1 MMLAADSSFTR
12 LFDPRL
18 AFDHPV
24 TIGIF
29 VFIAAG
35 IVISGAA
42 IYGAAAAGKLKAATA
57 TELKLRWQSWCVLLF
72 AIAGPILLGA
82 AYTIVAVVILSL
94 LCYREYARAVG
105 ISGHFVINF
114 IVFVCTLMAGFAC
127 FDHYDRLFFACG
139 ALGTGLI
146 VVGTIHQ
153 DQPKG
158 FNQRVA
164 LGLFGWLLFGYSLGY
179 LGLMTN
185 DPRFRPL
192 LLTII
197 LAVEM
202 NDVFAY
208 CCGKTFKGPK
218 LLPTTS
224 PGKTISGSVGAMVLT
239 TILVGVLMHYLFR
252 GTAVDHWS
260 KLITLGVIISGLGQL
275 GDLTLSSIKRDV
287 GIKDFS
293 AAIPGHGGFLDRFD
307 SLVFVPPAVY
317 HYLSLVLGPL
327 GSDEP
332 IRIFTGG

>member
-1 MMLAADSSFTR
+1 MILAASDSFTR
-12 LFDPRL
+12 LWDPRL
-18 AFDHPV
+18 AFEHPV
-24 TIGIF
+24 TVGIF
-29 VFIAAG
+29 AFIAVG

-42 IYGAAAAGKLKAATA
+42 IYAAAGMGKLNPATA
-57 TELKLRWQSWCVLLF
+57 TELKLRWKSWCILLL
-72 AIAGPILLGA
+72 AIAGQILLGA
-82 AYTIVAVVILSL
+82 AYTIFGVVILSL

-105 ISGHFVINF
+105 ISHHVVINL
-114 IVFVCTLMAGFAC
+114 IVVVCTLVSAFAA
-127 FDHYDRLFFACG
+127 FIHYDRLFFACG

-146 VVGTIHQ
+146 VVGTINQ

-208 CCGKTFKGPK
+208 CCGKTFRGPK

-239 TILVGVLMHYLFR
+239 TVLVSVLMHFLFK
-252 GTAVDHWS
+252 GTEIDQWS
-260 KLITLGVIISGLGQL
+260 RLVTLGVIISGLGQL

-293 AAIPGHGGFLDRFD
+293 SAIPGHGGFLDRFD

-317 HYLSLVLGPL
+317 HYLSFVLGPL
-327 GSDEP
+327 GS
-332 IRIFTGG
+332 GS

>member
-1 MMLAADSSFTR
+1 MILATSDSFMR
-12 LFDPRL
+12 LWDPRL
-18 AFDHPV
+18 AFEHPV

-29 VFIAAG
+29 AFIAAG
-35 IVISGAA
+35 IVISGGA
-42 IYGAAAAGKLKAATA
+42 IYAASASGKLNPATA
-57 TELKLRWQSWCVLLF
+57 TELKLRWKSWCWLLL

-82 AYTIVAVVILSL
+82 AYTIFAVVILSL

-105 ISGHFVINF
+105 ISQHTVINL
-114 IVFVCTLMAGFAC
+114 IVVVCTLVAAFAA
-127 FDHYDRLFFACG
+127 FIHYDRLFFACG

-146 VVGTIHQ
+146 VVGTINQ

-179 LGLMTN
+179 LSLMTN

-208 CCGKTFKGPK
+208 CCGKTFRGPK
-218 LLPTTS
+218 LLPITS

-239 TILVGVLMHYLFR
+239 TVLVGVLMHFLFK
-252 GTAVDHWS
+252 GTAIDHWS
-260 KLITLGVIISGLGQL
+260 RLLTLGVIISGLGQL

-327 GSDEP
+327 G
-332 IRIFTGG
+332 GG